1 MKKHLITLVAVVFF
15 AALTVTAVQGQGM
28 TMSVT
33 IPFDF
38 GVGGKTFPAGEYY
51 LQRSSD
57 GERVVTQIRSR
68 DKTLSMYLPLTHPVQ
83 DLNVQPD
90 SKSKLVFNKYGDQFF
105 LSQVWVL
112 ERRIGEELPK
122 IKGAPPTRH
131 SQARRQAGKDHH
143 RGQSE
148 LTKRWLLREV

>member
-1 MKKHLITLVAVVFF
+1 MKKNLITLMAVVFF
-15 AALTVTAVQGQGM
+15 AALTVISVHGQGM

-38 GVGGKTFPAGEYY
+38 GIGNKTFPPGEYY

-68 DKTLSMYLPLTHPVQ
+68 DQTRSMYLPLTHPVQ
-83 DLNVQPD
+83 DLGVQLD

-122 IKGAPPTRH
+122 TAKERGLQRDTAKR
-131 SQARRQAGKDHH
+131 AGKP
-143 RGQSE
+143 E
-148 LTKRWLLREV
+148 KITIAAK